1 MQLCISTPNMHY
13 DTLALRAGNEPDP
26 TGAVVPPIHLSVKFE
41 RDENY
46 EYGAGY
52 EYSRGKNPN
61 RDTLERALATLEGGQ
76 TAMCFGSGQAATMTL
91 LQALA
96 PGDHV
101 LLPLDAYYNTP
112 NLVEQVFVGWGLT
125 YSRVDMADLAA
136 VKAALQENT
145 RLVWIETPSNPRLT
159 LTDIL
164 FVSQLAHDAGAA
176 VVCDNTWATP
186 VLQRPLA
193 LNCDVVMHSTTKYL
207 NGHNDVLGGT
217 LIFGDGKSA
226 LAQRVRFLQRMGGA
240 VPSPFDCWLTLRGLK
255 TLALRVREQTRTAQ
269 KVADF
274 LATHP
279 AIERVYYPGLP
290 THPDY
295 DLARQQMD
303 APGAMLSIDVR
314 GGAKEAVAVCQ
325 KTQLFV
331 KATSLGGVESL
342 IEHRATVEGITPQTP
357 VGLLRISIGL
367 EHPDDLIQ
375 DLAQALG

>member
-1 MQLCISTPNMHY
+1 MHY
-13 DTLALRAGNEPDP
+13 DTLALRAGNQPDP
-26 TGAVVPPIHLSVKFE
+26 NGAVVPPIYLSVKFE

-91 LQALA
+91 LQALS

-101 LLPLDAYYNTP
+101 LLPLDAYFNTP
-112 NLVEQVFVGWGLT
+112 NLVEQVFVDWGLT
-125 YSRVDMADLAA
+125 YTCVDMADLAA

-145 RLVWIETPSNPRLT
+145 RLVWTETPSNPRLT
-159 LTDIL
+159 LTDL
-164 FVSQLAHDAGAA
+164 RAVSDLAHAVGA
-176 VVCDNTWATP
+176 VVACDNTWATP
-186 VLQRPLA
+186 VLQRPIEFG
-193 LNCDVVMHSTTKYL
+193 CDVVMHSTTKYL
-207 NGHNDVLGGT
+207 NGHNDVLGGA
-217 LIFGDGKSA
+217 LVFGDASSA
-226 LAQRVRFLQRMGGA
+226 LAQRVRFLQRMSGA

-269 KVADF
+269 KVANF

-279 AIERVYYPGLP
+279 AVEQVYYPGLAS
-290 THPDY
+290 HPDY
-295 DLARQQMD
+295 ELAQRQMD
-303 APGAMLSIDVR
+303 APGAMLSVEVKGTAADAI
-314 GGAKEAVAVCQ
+314 AICQ
-325 KTQLFV
+325 KTKLFT

-367 EHPDDLIQ
+367 EYPDDLIQ
-375 DLAQALG
+375 DLGQALG

>member
-1 MQLCISTPNMHY
+1 MHF
-13 DTLALRAGNEPDP
+13 DTLALRAGNESDP
-26 TGAVVPPIHLSVKFE
+26 TGAVVPPIYLSVKFE

-61 RDTLERALATLEGGQ
+61 RDTLERALAILENGQ
-76 TAMCFGSGQAATMTL
+76 TAVCFGSGQAATMTL

-101 LLPLDAYYNTP
+101 VLPRDAYYNTP
-112 NLVEQVFVGWGLT
+112 NLVEHVFQGWGLT
-125 YSRVDMADLAA
+125 YTRVDMADLAA
-136 VKAALQENT
+136 LKAALRENT
-145 RLVWIETPSNPRLT
+145 RLVWTETPSNPRLT
-159 LTDIL
+159 MTDL
-164 FVSQLAHDAGAA
+164 LLVAQLAHEVGAA

-193 LNCDVVMHSTTKYL
+193 LNCDIAMHSTTKYL
-207 NGHNDVLGGT
+207 NGHNDVLGGA
-217 LIFGDGKSA
+217 LVFRDADSA
-226 LAQRVRFLQRMGGA
+226 LAQRVRFLQRMAGA

-255 TLALRVREQTRTAQ
+255 TLALRVRAQTQTAQ
-269 KVADF
+269 KVAEY
-274 LATHP
+274 LVNHP
-279 AIERVYYPGLP
+279 AIEQVYYPGLP
-290 THPDY
+290 THPGY
-295 DLARQQMD
+295 ELARQQMD

-314 GGAKEAVAVCQ
+314 GGAAEAIAVCQ
-325 KTQLFV
+325 KTRLFV

-357 VGLLRISIGL
+357 VNLLRISIGL

-375 DLAQALG
+375 DLAQALQL